1 MNPKKAIFEKKGF
14 KPELSL
20 KIVLMKLTL
29 DSLKGSKD
37 STEAG
42 LDDISIF
49 VVDSCELILLFEIL
63 ISALAFSLLHI
74 LRNLSVVEIAGETK
88 KLTAR

>member
-1 MNPKKAIFEKKGF
+1 VNPKKAIFEKKGF